1 MPMNPS
7 DYNSQ
12 SEFMG
17 ACVSDMSDSHPDW
30 EKDRVVAACT
40 SMWGKEKR
48 ARAPV
53 LKQAPTP
60 QAGEA
65 QEDFM
70 ARCTALAMKENPD
83 WDAAQA
89 DQACSTIWAG
99 DKKNARVST
108 PKESE
113 VLSKFMNR
121 CTLETASANPG
132 WDAGK
137 IRSACSGAWAEKR
150 LGKNGKRDKQDDGEG
165 AIPDPNEYDSKEEF
179 MSDCMDATGDRTACE
194 QVWEDESGEER
205 KGKAPVRKSRSPAK
219 QIPGDATDPNDY
231 DDYNEYMAAC
241 VEQIGDEEAC
251 DTWWNE
257 KRIKGPVRKTRS
269 TTGKIDKEG
278 VEFILSDESVDRMG
292 DVIIANGWKLDNFR
306 RNPVALFNHKADFVV
321 GKWDRLRV
329 DGDKLRGHLRF
340 APAGTSPR
348 IDEIRKLVEAGILQ
362 AVSVGFAPIGS
373 PEPRVKNN
381 MPTGF
386 TYRGQELIETSLVS
400 VPANPNAL
408 AVAKSLRISPRTIDI
423 VFAGQGKK
431 KTAVVPSRG
440 SSGGQAETHPAPKG
454 VRTMSVLSKRIE
466 DTQARI
472 VGLRDQLTEHL
483 SNVDD
488 SNVTDADLAVTEE
501 LNKKIAL
508 QIGVLDQF
516 KDSEARLGGE
526 SSTHAIATKG
536 NGHGG
541 NGADL
546 TTRRPFNIAPKK
558 VNPLEYLVR
567 SGVVAFF
574 HQTQKEPIDI
584 VRQKIYGDDEA
595 TKAIVDWTLKANSA
609 PAMTSVAGWAAE
621 LVQQVNADLMATLQP
636 ASVFPR
642 LSALGVMLT
651 FGRNGRI
658 SVPTRLTTPTIA
670 GSFIGEGQP
679 IPVRQGAFT
688 AVLMT
693 PKKMGV
699 ITTWTRE
706 IDEHSVPAIEGLL
719 RQAIQED
726 TAISLDTVLLDANPA
741 TVVRPA
747 GLRNGVASL
756 TPTAGGGFDA
766 LVGDIKKISG
776 SLLTATAGNIRSMVW
791 LMNPQQAL
799 SISLTQA
806 PSAVGIFPFAA
817 EIAAGNLRGW
827 PVIQSGTVPVGT
839 VIALDAAD
847 FVSVSGDTPR
857 FEVSD
862 QATLHMEDTTPLP
875 LAAAGTPG
883 TVAAP
888 QRSLWQTDSLALRL
902 ILPVNWAV
910 RRAGT
915 VAYIDAVTW

>member
-1 MPMNPS
+1 
-7 DYNSQ
+7 
-12 SEFMG
+12 
-17 ACVSDMSDSHPDW
+17 
-30 EKDRVVAACT
+30 
-40 SMWGKEKR
+40 
-48 ARAPV
+48 
-53 LKQAPTP
+53 
-60 QAGEA
+60 
-65 QEDFM
+65 
-70 ARCTALAMKENPD
+70 
-83 WDAAQA
+83 
-89 DQACSTIWAG
+89 
-99 DKKNARVST
+99 
-108 PKESE
+108 
-113 VLSKFMNR
+113 
-121 CTLETASANPG
+121 
-132 WDAGK
+132 
-137 IRSACSGAWAEKR
+137 
-150 LGKNGKRDKQDDGEG
+150 
-165 AIPDPNEYDSKEEF
+165 
-179 MSDCMDATGDRTACE
+179 
-194 QVWEDESGEER
+194 
-205 KGKAPVRKSRSPAK
+205 
-219 QIPGDATDPNDY
+219 
-231 DDYNEYMAAC
+231 
-241 VEQIGDEEAC
+241 
-251 DTWWNE
+251 
-257 KRIKGPVRKTRS
+257 
-269 TTGKIDKEG
+269 
-278 VEFILSDESVDRMG
+278 
-292 DVIIANGWKLDNFR
+292 
-306 RNPVALFNHKADFVV
+306 
-321 GKWDRLRV
+321 
-329 DGDKLRGHLRF
+329 
-340 APAGTSPR
+340 
-348 IDEIRKLVEAGILQ
+348 
-362 AVSVGFAPIGS
+362 
-373 PEPRVKNN
+373 
-381 MPTGF
+381 
-386 TYRGQELIETSLVS
+386 
-400 VPANPNAL
+400 
-408 AVAKSLRISPRTIDI
+408 
-423 VFAGQGKK
+423 
-431 KTAVVPSRG
+431 
-440 SSGGQAETHPAPKG
+440 
-454 VRTMSVLSKRIE
+454 MSVLSKRIE

-472 VGLRDQLTEHL
+472 VALRDQLTEHL

-516 KDSEARLGGE
+516 KDSELRLAGK
-526 SSTHAIATKG
+526 SSSHAIATKS
-536 NGHGG
+536 NGHGGNG

-546 TTRRPFNIAPKK
+546 TTRRPFGIAPKK
-558 VNPLEYLVR
+558 VNPLEYLIR

-595 TKAIVDWTLKANSA
+595 TKAIVDWTLKSASA
-609 PAMTSVAGWAAE
+609 PAMTTVAGWAAE

-642 LSALGVMLT
+642 LSSLGVALT

-747 GLRNGVASL
+747 GLRNGVVGL
-756 TPTAGGGFDA
+756 TATAGSGFDA

-862 QATLHMEDTTPLP
+862 QATLHMEDTAPLP

-883 TVAAP
+883 TVASP

-902 ILPVNWAV
+902 ILPVNWAI

-915 VAYIDAVTW
+915 VAFIDGVTW